1 MDQPYESAWDAP
13 GNDLSRY
20 VLAAVRKDDEFVL
33 YRGKGDPGWAAIL
46 VMEPVSEYPAP
57 ATIRRLEHAY
67 SLRNELHADWASRP
81 IALTQHKGRP
91 QLVLEDPGGEPLDT
105 LLGSPMELT
114 RFLHFAVSLSSTL
127 GRLHAR
133 GVIHKDVNP
142 TNVLFNAATG
152 QVWLTGFGIATQLR
166 RERQSPEPP
175 EFIAGTLAYMAPEQT
190 GRMNRSVDSRCDLY
204 ALGVTLYEL
213 LTGHL
218 PFTASE
224 PMEWVHCHV
233 ARSPLPPA
241 ELRKDV
247 PTIVSAIVVKLLAK
261 TAEERYQTAAGVES
275 DLRLCRAAWD
285 ADRQVDDFPLG
296 THDIPDRLLIPE
308 KLYGREREIE
318 ILLASFDRIVKAS
331 APELVLVS
339 GYSGIGKSSVV
350 NELHRVL
357 VPPRGIF
364 ASGKFDQYKRDIP
377 YSTLAQAFQTLI
389 RALLFKSDAEL
400 ARWREM
406 LLEALDPNAQLIVDL
421 VPELNLIIGDQP
433 PVPELEPQQAQNR
446 FQLVFRRFISVFARP
461 EHPLALFLDDLQW
474 IDSATLDLL
483 EDLLTRS
490 ELRHLILV
498 GAYRDNEVTPTH
510 PLMRK
515 LEAIRTAG
523 GKVTEIKL
531 APLARRHLGQLIVD
545 ALRCERDR
553 AEPLAQLI
561 HEKTG
566 GNPFFAIQFMSALVE
581 EGMLTFDHGAARWTW
596 EIDRIRA
603 KGYTDNIVDLM
614 VAKVTRLPAET
625 QNALRQ
631 LACLGNVAAIRTI
644 SIVLAISEE
653 QIHTT
658 LWPAVD
664 QELVERLRSAYRFV
678 HDRIQE
684 AAYTMLPE
692 ELRGEAHLRI
702 GRLLAAAIPPENREE
717 AIFDIV
723 NQLNRGAALIDSQ
736 GERDQLAEFNLIAG
750 GRAKASTAYASA
762 LKYLVIG
769 AGLLAEDCWARQGK
783 LAFALELLRAE
794 CEFLTGELTQA
805 SDRLTALSARVA
817 QIVDLATVASLHMEV
832 CTTLDQTDRSIALCL
847 EYLRRRGVQWSPHPT
862 EEEARREYERIWVQL
877 GDRAIEDLIDLPMM
891 TDPIALATMDVLTK
905 AVVPAIFTDRNL
917 FALVACR
924 AVNLC
929 LEYGNSDG
937 SCFLYE
943 TFGMIAGASFHN
955 YDAGF
960 GFGKLGYD
968 LVEKVGWH
976 RFQARTYMTFAG
988 LIMPWTKHVQTG
1000 RDLVRRAFDAAN
1012 KIGDL
1017 TFAAYCCNQLN
1028 TKLLAAGEPLAEV
1041 EGEAQNGL
1049 EFAQKARFGLVINI
1063 ITAQLGLIGT
1073 LRGLKPKF
1081 GSFDDERFSEVSFE
1095 RHLSADPALALPE
1108 CWYWIRKLQG
1118 RFFAG
1123 DYPVAVYAASRAQ
1136 RLLWTSPSFFEMA
1149 EYHFYSA
1156 LAQAA
1161 SCESNFAD
1169 QSPEHFEALTAHH
1182 RQLEVWAKNCPEN
1195 FEDRAALVGGEIARI
1210 EGREIG
1216 AMRLYERAI
1225 RSAHDNGFVHH
1236 EAIAYERAS
1245 AFYRA
1250 RGFDEFADFYLRSAR
1265 YGYLRWGA
1273 AGKVRQL
1280 DEMYPHLRKEEPRLV
1295 PTSTIAAPVEHLDL
1309 TTVIKV
1315 SQAVSG
1321 EIVLEKLIDTLLR
1334 TAVEQAG
1341 AGRGLLIHTRG
1352 TKLRIEAEANTDGNS
1367 VTIGLRDASI
1377 SGDELPE
1384 SVVQYSARTQQSVI
1398 LDDASAR
1405 GSFSNDEYIRRNHCR
1420 SILCLPLVKQG
1431 NLIGVLYLENNLADR
1446 VFTPARIAVLNVLA
1460 SAAAIS
1466 LENSLLYR
1474 DLQEREAKIRRLV
1487 DANIVGVMISRFDGQ
1502 ILEAND
1508 AFLEMVGSNR
1518 DDLNAGRLWST
1529 ELTPAEWQRVNER
1542 EWAQTR
1548 SIGSF
1553 GPFEK
1558 EYLRKDGSR
1567 VPVLIGGTAIGETR
1581 TETVSFVLDLT
1592 ERKRAEEAVRQSEK
1606 QLRDVID
1613 TIPTVV
1619 WTALPDGSIDFA
1631 NRHWEEYSDLSSELT
1646 AGSGWETTV
1655 HPEDLKRNA
1664 EKWRASTTTGEPF
1677 ENEVRFRRADGEYRW
1692 FLVRAVPM
1700 RDARSR
1706 IVKWYGTTTDIEDRK
1721 RAEQLQA
1728 DLAHINRVTTLGEL
1742 TASLA
1747 HEIKQ
1752 PLAATVTNA
1761 SACLRWLNR
1770 EQPELERAR
1779 TAAGRIVADG
1789 KRAGDIIER
1798 LRSMYKK
1805 SLPQRELLDVNE
1817 TVREMVVLLRGEANR
1832 YAVSIR
1838 TDLAPHLPK
1847 SMADRVQLQ
1856 QVLMNLMLNGI
1867 EAMKE
1872 TGGALTVK
1880 SQLTEHD
1887 RLTISVSDTGVG
1899 LPADRVDE
1907 IFNAF
1912 FTTKPQGSGMGLA
1925 ISRSIVESH
1934 GGRLWAT
1941 ANDGRGAS
1949 FHFTLPTAA
1958 GAAEVPADKT

>member
-1 MDQPYESAWDAP
+1 MAP
-13 GNDLSRY
+13 
-20 VLAAVRKDDEFVL
+20 
-33 YRGKGDPGWAAIL
+33 IL
-46 VMEPVSEYPAP
+46 VVEPVSEYPAP
-57 ATIRRLEHAY
+57 ATIRKLEHAY
-67 SLRNELHADWASRP
+67 SLRNDLHADWASRP
-81 IALTQHKGRP
+81 VALTQHRGRAR
-91 QLVLEDPGGEPLDT
+91 LILEDPGGEPLDT

-114 RFLHFAVSLSSTL
+114 RFLHFAVGLSSTL

-133 GVIHKDVNP
+133 GMIHKDIKP
-142 TNVLFNAATG
+142 TNVLVNAATG
-152 QVWLTGFGIATQLR
+152 QVWLTGFGIASQLR

-233 ARSPLPPA
+233 ARPPLPPA
-241 ELRKDV
+241 ERRNDV
-247 PTIVSAIVVKLLAK
+247 PGIVSAILMKLLAK

-275 DLRLCRAAWD
+275 DLQLCRAAWE
-285 ADRQVDDFPLG
+285 AHRRVDDFPLG

-318 ILLASFDRIVKAS
+318 ILLASFDRIVNAG

-357 VPPRGIF
+357 VPPRGVF

-377 YSTLAQAFQTLI
+377 YSTLAQAFQSLI

-400 ARWREM
+400 ARWRDA

-421 VPELNLIIGDQP
+421 VPELKLIIGDQP
-433 PVPELEPQQAQNR
+433 PVPDLEPQQAQNR
-446 FQLVFRRFISVFARP
+446 FQLVFRRFIGVFARP
-461 EHPLALFLDDLQW
+461 EHPLALFVDDLQW

-483 EDLLTRS
+483 QDLLTRS
-490 ELRHLILV
+490 DLRHLILI
-498 GAYRDNEVTPTH
+498 GAYRDNEVTPVH

-515 LEAIRTAG
+515 LEAIKTAG
-523 GKVTEIKL
+523 GKVTEIRL
-531 APLARRHLGQLIVD
+531 APLVRKDLGQLIVD
-545 ALRCERDR
+545 ALRCERER
-553 AEPLAQLI
+553 AAPLAQLI

-581 EGMLTFDHGAARWTW
+581 EGMLIFDHDAAHWTW
-596 EIDRIRA
+596 EFDRIHA
-603 KGYTDNIVDLM
+603 KGYTDNVVDLM

-631 LACLGNVAAIRTI
+631 MACLGNVAATTTI
-644 SIVLAISEE
+644 SIVLGISEE
-653 QIHTT
+653 TIHTT
-658 LWPAVD
+658 LWPAVA
-664 QELVERLRSAYRFV
+664 QELVERLPGAYRFV

-684 AAYTMLPE
+684 AAYRMVPE
-692 ELRGEAHLRI
+692 ESRGEAHLRI
-702 GRLLAAAIPPENREE
+702 GRLLAAQIPPEKREE

-723 NQLNRGAALIDSQ
+723 NQLNRGAALIESQ
-736 GERDQLAEFNLIAG
+736 DERDQLAEFNLIAG

-762 LKYLVIG
+762 LKYLVVG
-769 AGLLAEDCWARQGK
+769 AALLAENRWAHQGK

-794 CEFLTGELTQA
+794 CEFLTGDLTQA
-805 SDRLTALSARVA
+805 SERLTALSSRAVE
-817 QIVDLATVASLHMEV
+817 IVDMATVVSLHMEV
-832 CTTLDQTDRSIALCL
+832 CTTLDQTDRAIALCL
-847 EYLRRRGVQWSPHPT
+847 EYLRHRGVTWSPHPT

-891 TDPIALATMDVLTK
+891 TDPIALATMAVLTNV
-905 AVVPAIFTDRNL
+905 VVPAILTDRNL
-917 FALVACR
+917 FVLVVCR
-924 AVNLC
+924 EVNLY
-929 LEYGNSDG
+929 LDGGNTAA
-937 SCFLYE
+937 SCFLYA
-943 TFGMIAGASFHN
+943 TIGMIAGADFHD
-955 YDAGF
+955 YEAAF
-960 GFGKLGYD
+960 RFGKLGYD
-968 LVEKVGWH
+968 LVEKGGWH
-976 RFQARTYMTFAG
+976 LFRARTYMTFASFI
-988 LIMPWTKHVQTG
+988 LPWTGHIRTG

-1017 TFAAYCCNQLN
+1017 TFASYCCNQLN
-1028 TKLLAAGEPLAEV
+1028 TKLLAAGDPLAEV
-1041 EGEAQNGL
+1041 EREAGNGL
-1049 EFAQKARFGLVINI
+1049 EFAQKVRFGLVIDV
-1063 ITAQLGLIGT
+1063 ITSQLGLIGT
-1073 LRGLKPKF
+1073 LRGVKRKF
-1081 GSFDDERFSEVSFE
+1081 GSFDDERFNEAQFE
-1095 RHLSADPALALPE
+1095 LHLSGDDALGLPE
-1108 CWYWIRKLQG
+1108 CCYWIRKMQA

-1123 DYPVAVYAASRAQ
+1123 DYAAAIDASSHAQ
-1136 RLLWTSPSFFEMA
+1136 RLLWASLSYFEMA

-1156 LAQAA
+1156 LSYAA
-1161 SCESNFAD
+1161 SCDSGSRD
-1169 QSPEHFEALTAHH
+1169 QHPERFEAVNAHH
-1182 RQLEVWAKNCPEN
+1182 RQLEIWARNCPEN
-1195 FEDRAALVGGEIARI
+1195 FENRTALVGAEIARI
-1210 EGREIG
+1210 EGREVD
-1216 AMRLYERAI
+1216 AMRLYEQAI
-1225 RSAHDNGFVHH
+1225 RSARDNGFVHH

-1245 AFYRA
+1245 AYYQA

-1265 YGYLRWGA
+1265 YGYVRWGA

-1280 DEMYPHLRKEEPRLV
+1280 DELYPHLGKEEPRVL
-1295 PTSTIAAPVEHLDL
+1295 PASTITAPVEHLDL
-1309 TTVIKV
+1309 ATVIKV

-1341 AGRGLLIHTRG
+1341 AGRGLLILPRG
-1352 TKLRIEAEANTDGNS
+1352 AELRIEAEANTDGKS
-1367 VTIGLRDASI
+1367 MSIGLRDAPI
-1377 SGDELPE
+1377 IGDELPE
-1384 SVVQYSARTQQSVI
+1384 SVVQYAARTQESVI
-1398 LDDASAR
+1398 LDDASTR
-1405 GSFSNDEYIRRNHCR
+1405 GSFSNDEYIRRKHSR

-1431 NLIGVLYLENNLADR
+1431 SLIAVLYLENNLAAR

-1466 LENSLLYR
+1466 LENSRLYG

-1487 DANIVGVMISRFDGQ
+1487 DANIVGVMISRLDGQ

-1508 AFLEMVGSNR
+1508 AFLGMVGSSR
-1518 DDLNAGRLWST
+1518 DDLNSGRLWST
-1529 ELTPAEWQRVNER
+1529 ELTPAEWQRVSER
-1542 EWAQTR
+1542 ERAEVRAT
-1548 SIGSF
+1548 GSF

-1558 EYLRKDGSR
+1558 EYIRKDGSR
-1567 VPVLIGGTAIGETR
+1567 VPVLIGGTAIGGTR

-1606 QLRDVID
+1606 QLRDVIE
-1613 TIPTVV
+1613 TIPTFV

-1631 NRHWEEYSDLSSELT
+1631 NHHWEEYSDLSSELT
-1646 AGSGWETTV
+1646 AGSGWEAAV

-1664 EKWRASTTTGEPF
+1664 EKWHASTATGEPF
-1677 ENEVRFRRADGEYRW
+1677 ENELRFRRADGEYRW

-1700 RDARSR
+1700 RDAQGK

-1728 DLAHINRVTTLGEL
+1728 ELAHINRVTTLGEL

-1752 PLAATVTNA
+1752 PLTATVTNA
-1761 SACLRWLNR
+1761 NACLRWLQR
-1770 EQPELERAR
+1770 EQPDLDRAC
-1779 TAAGRIVADG
+1779 TAVGRIVADG

-1798 LRSMYKK
+1798 LRSLYKK

-1817 TVREMVVLLRGEANR
+1817 TAREMVVLLRGEANR
-1832 YAVSIR
+1832 FAVSIR
-1838 TDLAPHLPK
+1838 TDLALHLPRI
-1847 SMADRVQLQ
+1847 MADRVQLQ
-1856 QVLMNLMLNGI
+1856 QVLMNLMLNGL

-1880 SQLTEHD
+1880 SQLSQD
-1887 RLTISVSDTGVG
+1887 GPLLISVSDTGAG
-1899 LPADRVDE
+1899 LPAEGAEE

-1925 ISRSIVESH
+1925 ISRSIIDSH

-1949 FHFTLPTAA
+1949 FHFTLPIAA
-1958 GAAEVPADKT
+1958 GEAKVPVAEA